1 MPSRPRHESP
11 LGAFLKARRDGL
23 APEQAGLRRGIG
35 MRRTPG
41 LRREELAALAGI
53 SNDYY
58 IRLER
63 GKERRP
69 SPAVVESLA
78 RALLLDD
85 AERDHLRELAQ
96 QADRMDLADNVTVGS
111 DVPAGVIRML
121 DALRPLPSFVTNR
134 IGDYLAWNPSGLR
147 LLAGLSDWPE
157 AERNAARYGF
167 LHPAARELYVDWE
180 AQVAGLVSALRRLA
194 STEPNAADVAALVID
209 LRRTSPEFS
218 RLWDRY
224 DVDLYVTGSQRLL
237 HPLVGELTVDY
248 KVLRIEG
255 EGGLTMMT
263 YHAEPGSP
271 EYDAM
276 ARLDSPVLPPTDG
289 E

>member
-1 MPSRPRHESP
+1 MPFHSGTQSP

-23 APEQAGLRRGIG
+23 APKQVGLTEGIG

-78 RALLLDD
+78 RALQLDE
-85 AERDHLRELAQ
+85 AERNHLRELAQ
-96 QADRMDLADNVTVGS
+96 QVDRVDLADNVAIGS
-111 DVPAGVIRML
+111 DVPVGVVRML
-121 DALRPLPSFVTNR
+121 HALRPLPAFVTNR
-134 IGDYLAWNPSGLR
+134 IGDFVAWNPSGLR

-157 AERNAARYGF
+157 AERNAARFGF
-167 LHPAARELYVDWE
+167 LHPAARDLYVDWE
-180 AQVAGLVSALRRLA
+180 AQVTGLVSALRRLA
-194 STEPNAADVAALVID
+194 STEPNAADVAALVAE
-209 LRRTSPEFS
+209 LRQTSPDFQ

-224 DVDLYVTGSQRLL
+224 DIDPYVTGSQTLL
-237 HPLVGELTVDY
+237 HPQVGELTVEY
-248 KVLRIEG
+248 QVMRIEG
-255 EGGLTMMT
+255 EGGLTLMS
-263 YHAEPGSP
+263 YHAEQGSP
-271 EYDAM
+271 EYDAFV
-276 ARLDSPVLPPTDG
+276 RLDSDPTAR
-289 E
+289 